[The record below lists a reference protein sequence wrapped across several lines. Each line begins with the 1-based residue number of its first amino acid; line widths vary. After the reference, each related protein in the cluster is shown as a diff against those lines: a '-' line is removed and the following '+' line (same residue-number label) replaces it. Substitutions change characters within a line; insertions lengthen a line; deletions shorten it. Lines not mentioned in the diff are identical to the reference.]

1 MNFAAG
7 CVLAE
12 SAVLAWCWR
21 ERMRGWV
28 VGPVSFSLFILFSF
42 HRGGKFSFCQFAE
55 KKNRGTGRKLAISWK
70 SKLPSAAE
78 TGASYFQK
86 MAQALPSSIM
96 HSGIQNRNK
105 EMALD
110 LKKIHHS
117 SSIWILARFNSIL
130 VSPNCDSYP
139 CVFFR
144 ILVPYRTFF
153 SIGSSVWWIR
163 YNLSHYKKKKIMISN
178 KNIICKKRSML
189 IAALSE
195 NYFSYNLFYIID
207 HYLSIFRLL
216 HWIHLRSND

>member
-117 SSIWILARFNSIL
+117 SSIWILARFNSINL
-130 VSPNCDSYP
+130 AQLRFVPMRFLSYT
-139 CVFFR
+139 
-144 ILVPYRTFF
+144 RTVQDIF

-163 YNLSHYKKKKIMISN
+163 YNLSHYKKKK
-178 KNIICKKRSML
+178 
-189 IAALSE
+189 
-195 NYFSYNLFYIID
+195 NYD
-207 HYLSIFRLL
+207 Q
-216 HWIHLRSND
+216 